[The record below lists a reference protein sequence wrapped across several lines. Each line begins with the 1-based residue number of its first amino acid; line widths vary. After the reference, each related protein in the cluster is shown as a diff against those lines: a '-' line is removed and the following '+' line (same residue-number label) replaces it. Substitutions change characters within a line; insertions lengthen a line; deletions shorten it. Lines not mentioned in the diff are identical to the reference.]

1 MLKVDTI
8 KKWNKRGW
16 ILRTPL
22 KFKVFETDSGTILEC
37 KKPEINLLVH
47 STKEKDYLKAINK
60 ELISMVKAG
69 KFDTDFL
76 GKEVLI
82 RE

>member
-16 ILRTPL
+16 ILRKPL
-22 KFKVFETDSGTILEC
+22 EFKVFKTDSGTILEC
-37 KKPEINLLVH
+37 KKPRMTLLVN
-47 STKEKDYLKAINK
+47 STSEKDYLKAINR
-60 ELISMVKAG
+60 ELLSMVKA
-69 KFDTDFL
+69 KELDTDFL